1 MKKRGMALM
10 LVLTVASVVVM
21 LTGAFVAANHA
32 NFASLGA
39 NQRERE
45 AEMAK
50 ESATQWCYY
59 KLEDNQNFGKG
70 EFTQD
75 DYSPPKGG
83 LRIKRKGKYQ
93 LEGWLVDDKGAG
105 REAHFTLNIV
115 NNLNSEKFPVKDP
128 TSVGSINVPA
138 DAVLIRVDADSGGF
152 HNRCDILYRGEPLF
166 DAALTARS
174 LTLNTN
180 NDVRIASTDKTRN
193 WIRSNSDIV
202 LNDSEQG
209 GVSTKFVAAKDG
221 TKADGVI
228 WAKGEIKTR
237 DLKDQYDAKTLAGAD
252 LNKVANSVGGTL
264 APKSRVNHDIYK
276 LTPDDLRV
284 GPAKQSQSWGEMSP
298 GTYALNASGAFKY
311 MTYTAPPPSTYKK
324 SWYYGVGGTID
335 GTWEGAVDGVV
346 RIGAVG
352 TGEPAMTYNFITNTF
367 TADNSAIHVNGDL
380 NIISN
385 IPNDVPA
392 VNLRSTDFSS
402 GALRA
407 TGNIVIQG
415 TLMGD
420 GALVSQK
427 DLHLMCNP
435 NAWTGQ
441 GATVDADKSSGV
453 VLFGENVNVYAGS
466 NHAISFKG
474 LIYAN
479 NDVNLYGGLK
489 KGSGDGNVHWVA
501 DAAVLDHL
509 ELEGAVVARQG
520 HVNIGQTKDV
530 SLTYNP
536 TYLNTLTKGM
546 PDDRRRIGHVWTRS
560 Y

>member
-1 MKKRGMALM
+1 MKKKGMALM
-10 LVLTVASVVVM
+10 LVLTVSSVVVM
-21 LTGAFVAANHA
+21 LTGAFVAANHS

-70 EFTQD
+70 EFDQD
-75 DYSPPKGG
+75 DYSPPNGG

-93 LEGWLVDDKGAG
+93 LEGWVVDDKGSG
-105 REAHFTLNIV
+105 REPHFTLNIV
-115 NNLNSEKFPVKDP
+115 NNLNSEKVPVTDP
-128 TSVGSINVPA
+128 KTVGSINVPA

-166 DAALTARS
+166 DASLTAKS

-180 NDVRIASTDKTRN
+180 NDIRIASTDQTRN

-202 LNDSEQG
+202 LNDSDQG
-209 GVSTKFVAAKDG
+209 GVSTKFVAAYNG
-221 TKADGVI
+221 NKADGVI
-228 WAKGEIKTR
+228 WAKGDIKTR
-237 DLKDQYDAKTLAGAD
+237 DLKNQNVAKTLSGAD
-252 LNKVANSVGGTL
+252 LNKVANAIGGTL
-264 APKSRVNHDIYK
+264 APKSKVSHDIYK
-276 LTPDDLRV
+276 LSPDDLRA
-284 GPAKQSQSWGEMSP
+284 GPNKSGQAWGKMSP
-298 GTYALNASGAFKY
+298 GTYALNELGTLKF
-311 MTYTAPPPSTYKK
+311 MTYTSPDGWTKN
-324 SWYYGVGGTID
+324 WYYGTGGSID

-367 TADNSAIHVNGDL
+367 TADNSAIHVEGDL
-380 NIISN
+380 KILSN
-385 IPNDVPA
+385 IPGDVPA

-420 GALVSQK
+420 GALVAEK

-435 NAWTGQ
+435 NAWTGE
-441 GATVDADKSSGV
+441 GTNVDADKTSGV
-453 VLFGENVNVYAGS
+453 VLYGENVNVYAGS

-474 LIYAN
+474 LIYADN
-479 NDVNLYGGLK
+479 NVNLFGGLK
-489 KGSGDGNVHWVA
+489 KESGENALWVA
-501 DAAVLDHL
+501 DDAALEHL
-509 ELEGAVVARQG
+509 EIEGAVVARQG
-520 HVNIGQTKDV
+520 GVNIAQTKDV

-536 TYLNTLTKGM
+536 AYLNTLTKGM